1 MAAMAGALEQAR
13 AGHGQ
18 IVAAVGEAGAGKSRL
33 MYEFRAPIPD
43 GCKVLEAYSVSHG
56 KASAW
61 LPVLELLKSYFE
73 IADEDDDRRRSA
85 KVEDKARGL
94 DPALAET
101 LPYILSLL
109 GIAGAGASLAM
120 MDAHIRR
127 RRTLDAIK
135 RMIIRESLEQPLLL
149 IFEDLHWIDAETQ
162 ELLDLLVDS
171 VASARILLL
180 ANYRPE
186 YRHGWGSRTYYTQL
200 RLDPL
205 GGPSADEMLHALLGG
220 DASLQALKRLI
231 IEKTQG
237 NPFFM
242 EEIVQALVEQGVLV
256 RNGATRLIR
265 PLTEIRIPSTVH
277 GILASRIDS
286 LPASE
291 KGLLQTLAVI
301 GKDFPLNL
309 VTHITAIPDD
319 RLGQMLK
326 GLQAGEFI
334 YERAALGEEYAFK
347 HVLTQEVAYNSVLLE
362 RRRLLHERT
371 GEAIEALFK
380 DRIDDHLA
388 DLAHHYSRSA
398 NTRKA
403 VEYLFRAGRQAAAR
417 CAYVEAVSRLSAAL
431 EFLKRLPD
439 HTERARQE
447 LSVQSV
453 LGSSLAN
460 AKGWAAAELEPVYA
474 RARELCAQIHDPAL
488 AFRALHGQWAMCH
501 SKLELDKAMELA
513 DELLAAAEN
522 AKDPAMLVVG
532 NHARGV
538 TLFQLGELVSA
549 NEHEEKALALFD
561 LRQPLPAR
569 LEANRLD
576 SLFVLYS
583 GLHELGYPDRA
594 WVKSREMLEV
604 GQRSSAPSILAQAY
618 CYAAFHNLNGGS
630 PTVAQK
636 RAEEA
641 MTLTEKLGLATL
653 SALATHCYGA
663 ALIAQGRY
671 EEGIAG
677 MRRGISAWHVTGGT
691 PVPWSLSLLA
701 SGLGRNG
708 RPQEGLEVLEEGFTS
723 VAKTGYQLGV
733 PLLHHVKG
741 ELLLAQNPSD
751 SVKADL
757 CFRTAIEIARRQS
770 ARSPELLATTSL
782 ARLLAKQGRRDEA
795 RTMLAEIYGWFT
807 EGFDTAD
814 LKDAKALLDE
824 LNRIADPVCL
834 G

>member
-1 MAAMAGALEQAR
+1 
-13 AGHGQ
+13 
-18 IVAAVGEAGAGKSRL
+18 VAEAGTGKSRL
-33 MYEFRAPIPD
+33 FYEFKATLPVE
-43 GCKVLEAYSVSHG
+43 CKLLEAYSVSHG

-73 IADEDDDRRRSA
+73 IADEDDDNRRSE
-85 KVEDKARGL
+85 KVEAKARGL

-120 MDAHIRR
+120 MDAQVKR
-127 RRTLDAIK
+127 RRTLETVK
-135 RMIIRESLEQPLLL
+135 RIIISESLKQPLVV

-171 VASARILLL
+171 VASARILMLV
-180 ANYRPE
+180 NYRPE
-186 YRHGWGSRTYYTQL
+186 YRHAWGNRTCYTQL

-205 GGPSADEMLHALLGG
+205 EGQSADDMLDALLGS
-220 DASLQALKRLI
+220 DASLQSLKRLV

-242 EEIVQALVEQGVLV
+242 EEIVRTLVAQGVLV
-256 RNGATRLIR
+256 CNGTIRLTK
-265 PLTEIRIPSTVH
+265 PLTEIRVPPTVH
-277 GILASRIDS
+277 GILASRIDA
-286 LPASE
+286 LPAPQ
-291 KGLLQTLAVI
+291 KDLLQTLAVI

-309 VTHITAIPDD
+309 VRHITASPDH
-319 RLGQMLK
+319 RLEPMLK

-334 YERAALGEEYAFK
+334 YEQPASGEADYTFK
-347 HVLTQEVAYNSVLLE
+347 HVLTQEVAYNSVLME
-362 RRRLLHERT
+362 RRRFLHERT

-388 DLAHHYSRSA
+388 DLAHHYSRTA
-398 NTRKA
+398 DTRKA
-403 VEYLFRAGRQAAAR
+403 VEYLFRAGQQAAAR
-417 CAYVEAVSRLSAAL
+417 SAHSEAVSRFSSAL

-439 HTERARQE
+439 DTERARQE
-447 LSVQSV
+447 LSVQYV

-474 RARELCAQIHDPAL
+474 RARELCAQIRDPAL
-488 AFRALHGQWAMCH
+488 AFRALYGQWAMCH
-501 SKLELDKAMELA
+501 TKLELDKAMELA

-604 GQRSSAPSILAQAY
+604 AQRSSAPSILAQAY
-618 CYAAFHNLNGGS
+618 CYAAFHNLIGGT

-677 MRRGISAWHVTGGT
+677 MRRGFSAWRVAGGT

-708 RPQEGLEVLEEGFTS
+708 RPQEGLEVLEEGLTS
-723 VAKTGYQLGV
+723 VAKTGYQLGAA
-733 PLLHHVKG
+733 LLHHVKG

-751 SVKADL
+751 SVKAEL

-770 ARSPELLATTSL
+770 ARSPELLATTTL
-782 ARLLAKQGRRDEA
+782 ARLLAKQGRRNEA
-795 RTMLAEIYGWFT
+795 RAMLAEIYNWFT

-814 LKDAKALLDE
+814 LKDAKVLLDE
-824 LNRIADPVCL
+824 LAE
-834 G
+834 